1 MQVKR
6 KNGSARRFR
15 LSLRRSLPRIKVLLT
30 RAILCNFLYVGKN
43 LKKTVDNRP
52 VFVVCFITLKR

>member
-6 KNGSARRFR
+6 KNGSA
-15 LSLRRSLPRIKVLLT
+15 LLHLRRSPPRIKALFT
-30 RAILCNFLYVGKN
+30 RAILCNFLYVKKN